1 MEKSEL
7 DILVKNLGISQ
18 DQIIREEAELII
30 LDALARHTL
39 GEKVVFYG
47 GTALRLAYNSPRFS
61 EDIDLLRIK
70 QCSFSTFEDFAISL
84 EKKNENWKLADIKEK
99 RHTFFALFVIESP
112 FLKHNFSVKIELHI
126 PQKKISLE
134 TRLALIKSPV
144 SVLEPLVLVP
154 TLEELKRL
162 KEEALIQRK
171 KARDLFDLWYIAQSL
186 RIPFVLP
193 EKLPD
198 FSKREFE
205 NELKVFLPKKYYPI
219 IRDIY
224 EHAYQKNEKHS

>member
-30 LDALARHTL
+30 LDALAQHVL

-61 EDIDLLRIK
+61 EDIDLLRMK

-84 EKKNENWKLADIKEK
+84 EKKNENWKLVDSKEK

-112 FLKHNFSVKIELHI
+112 FLKHNFSIKIEMHI
-126 PQKKISLE
+126 PHKVVSLDS
-134 TRLALIKSPV
+134 RLTLIKSP
-144 SVLEPLVLVP
+144 SSILEPLILVP
-154 TLEELKRL
+154 TIEELKRL
-162 KEEALIQRK
+162 KEISLLERK
-171 KARDLFDLWYIAQSL
+171 KARDLFDLWYISQSL

-193 EKLPD
+193 KKLPD

-219 IRDIY
+219 IDQIY
-224 EHAYQKNEKHS
+224 GYAYSEN

>member
-1 MEKSEL
+1 MENNEL
-7 DILVKNLGISQ
+7 DDLIRDLGISK
-18 DQIIREEAELII
+18 DQLLREEAELKI
-30 LDALARHTL
+30 LTVLASHAL
-39 GEKVVFYG
+39 GERVIFYG

-61 EDIDLLRIK
+61 EDIDLLQK
-70 QCSFSTFEDFAISL
+70 EAFSFALFEDFVRRL
-84 EKKNENWKLADIKEK
+84 TKENGQWKLTDVKEK
-99 RHTFFALFVIESP
+99 RHTFFALFVIGSP

-126 PQKKISLE
+126 PQKKASLE

-154 TLEELKRL
+154 TLETLGRL
-162 KEEALIQRK
+162 KEEALMRRK

-186 RIPFVLP
+186 RVPFMP
-193 EKLPD
+193 PKKLPD
-198 FSKREFE
+198 FSERAFA
-205 NELKVFLPKKYYPI
+205 NELKVFLPKKYYPV